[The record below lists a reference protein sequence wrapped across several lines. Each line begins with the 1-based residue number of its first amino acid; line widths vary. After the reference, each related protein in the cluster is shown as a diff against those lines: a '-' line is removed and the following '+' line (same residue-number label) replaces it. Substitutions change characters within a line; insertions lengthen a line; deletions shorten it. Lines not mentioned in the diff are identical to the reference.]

1 MNSVAIEAGDP
12 LIISF
17 LLPQGT
23 ASRKQK
29 HQPGF
34 IVYIQELFIYK
45 QLEYSSIPQQSSKFL
60 PQTSFLDYLVVY
72 IFSFQKKKKTVRI
85 KQKGNTFVS
94 KTHTFVTLSYLFRT
108 GWLPMFRNLLH
119 LHTGLQHFILSLTY
133 TLNSEESLIYFN
145 VILNTAVLSI

>member
-23 ASRKQK
+23 VSRKQK

-60 PQTSFLDYLVVY
+60 PQTSFLSIWL
-72 IFSFQKKKKTVRI
+72 FTFLAFRRKKTVRI
-85 KQKGNTFVS
+85 KQKGNTLVS